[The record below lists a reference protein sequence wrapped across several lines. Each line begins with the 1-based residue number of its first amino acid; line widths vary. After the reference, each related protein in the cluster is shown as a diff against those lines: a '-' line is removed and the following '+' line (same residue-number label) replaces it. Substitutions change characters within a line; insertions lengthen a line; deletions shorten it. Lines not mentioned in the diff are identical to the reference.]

1 MHTHYFFSIKW
12 ILSTGSIFTC
22 PARYCFWSPAFVCLL
37 ASLRLQLSL
46 RNIQRYWDN
55 GVIGL
60 TRSSAVAERPRD
72 ASFLS
77 VDSFIQYV
85 ERNLL
90 LFAVLPL
97 QIYRCARTDKFCSSV
112 LFCSAYSLMRG
123 DLCHKQTLQAVH
135 RRQWIV
141 DRTIAPAIIGRQLA
155 SIIYI
160 FIRSKEA
167 ASKKQA
173 IKATTNKQY

>member
-123 DLCHKQTLQAVH
+123 DLCHKQTCTVTVTSSAPTTVNCRSHYSSSNH
-135 RRQWIV
+135 RSTAGHWPVLYTSLFAQ
-141 DRTIAPAIIGRQLA
+141 
-155 SIIYI
+155 
-160 FIRSKEA
+160 
-167 ASKKQA
+167 KKQQA
-173 IKATTNKQY
+173 KNKQ